1 MNSGELFAEGVTLMF
16 MGMGAVFFFLSILV
30 VVTSL
35 MSSLIQ
41 KYLPEKPAAPNRR
54 VASGEPNDQILL
66 AVIAA
71 AIHKHRSR

>member
-1 MNSGELFAEGVTLMF
+1 MNSGDLFAEGVTLMF

-41 KYLPEKPAAPNRR
+41 KYLPEKPAVPNKRA
-54 VASGEPNDQILL
+54 ASGEPNDQILL
-66 AVIAA
+66 AVISA